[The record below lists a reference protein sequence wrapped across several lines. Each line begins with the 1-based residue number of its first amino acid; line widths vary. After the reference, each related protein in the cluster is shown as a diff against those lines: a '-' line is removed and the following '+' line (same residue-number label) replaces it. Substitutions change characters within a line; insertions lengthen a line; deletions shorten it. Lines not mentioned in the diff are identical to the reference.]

1 MSDCQHGRPAFLHP
15 IPAGWLAASPA
26 LGGPSYGELSA
37 PDEIAAVLAHRPDS
51 VVALDFPQY
60 TPEARRAGLSFTDS
74 LPAAARHLQSMKD
87 RGLYTPVTG
96 ALFGYEMRE
105 ADGHAV
111 RALIGLVSTSEFAS
125 EPGDP
130 GRISR
135 NEDVFADRVADQ
147 RQHIEALG
155 HLLSP
160 ILLLPGQQQSRYD
173 ELLAAIFATLPPEPL
188 VTDTDERGIR
198 HSVWR
203 ADGAAGQ
210 IGRVLDDNVFLV
222 ADGNHRSL
230 AAQLSGSPW
239 CLAVLASATDLRIEP
254 HNRLL
259 RVPGLASR
267 DVPRLLA
274 GAGVDLVRTGAPG
287 NRAAG
292 PAGPGDDG
300 SYLYLGDG
308 EWYRL
313 GLPAAGAGSDIAAAL
328 PHSAVERHVL
338 GAGLG
343 LDPAAPEVCYVG
355 GRDQASYLTGEV
367 DERRA
372 TAAVLLRAVT
382 IEEFTAIN
390 AARQRMPRKSTWFMP
405 KARAGLVIA
414 RAGRPA

>member
-1 MSDCQHGRPAFLHP
+1 MR
-15 IPAGWLAASPA
+15 SPRCWRA
-26 LGGPSYGELSA
+26 
-37 PDEIAAVLAHRPDS
+37 RPDS

-60 TPEARRAGLSFTDS
+60 TAEARRAGLSYTDS
-74 LPAAARHLQSMKD
+74 LPAAVRHLQSMKD
-87 RGLYTPVTG
+87 RGLYTPVTD

-105 ADGHAV
+105 SDGHAV

-125 EPGDP
+125 EPGDL

-173 ELLAAIFATLPPEPL
+173 ELLAGIFAALPPEPL
-188 VTDTDERGIR
+188 VTDTDERGIT

-259 RVPGLASR
+259 RVPGLTSR

-287 NRAAG
+287 NGAAGAAG

-313 GLPAAGAGSDIAAAL
+313 GLPAAGSGAGAGSDIAAAL

-355 GRDQASYLTGEV
+355 GQDQASYLTGEV

-414 RAGRPA
+414 RTGRPA